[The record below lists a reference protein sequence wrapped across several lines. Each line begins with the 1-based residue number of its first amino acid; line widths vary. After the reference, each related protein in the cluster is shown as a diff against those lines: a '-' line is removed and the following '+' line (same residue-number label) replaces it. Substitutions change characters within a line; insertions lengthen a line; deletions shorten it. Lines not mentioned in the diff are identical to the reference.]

1 MSGFHFCSGT
11 IFKNTFGSYETPRDI
26 KVKKFFFLK
35 TLKSYRSTERSVIPE
50 NKQVLSHDMLKFLW
64 IQGVIK

>member
-11 IFKNTFGSYETPRDI
+11 IFKSFFGSYETPRDI

-35 TLKSYRSTERSVIPE
+35 TLKSYRSIERSVIPE
-50 NKQVLSHDMLKFLW
+50 NKQVLSPDMLKFLW